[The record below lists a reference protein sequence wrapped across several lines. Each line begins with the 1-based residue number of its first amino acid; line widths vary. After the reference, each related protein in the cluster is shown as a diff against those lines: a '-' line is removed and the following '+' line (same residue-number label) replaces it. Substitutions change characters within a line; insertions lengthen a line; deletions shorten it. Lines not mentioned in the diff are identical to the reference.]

1 MSGDRLTVTPIGVGA
16 AYARTGEVQ
25 SSYLVRAGR
34 TTLCLD
40 LGAGALNALQAHVA
54 PHDVDVY
61 VISHRH
67 PDHCVD
73 VLPLHVY
80 MYWGPGRG
88 SRARLITPHG
98 VQERL
103 RALGS
108 DTGWDEALG
117 FELVGD
123 GDLLQVGDAQLRF
136 AAVPHVD
143 ETLAVRIELAGR
155 ALVYGADCAASDAL
169 VALAAGAD
177 VLVAECGDGPV
188 PNALSPH
195 MSGGE
200 AGEIARRAGVRH
212 LLLTHCFPEHDR
224 DATLALARDACPSAV
239 VEWAVQGREYI
250 VG

>member
-1 MSGDRLTVTPIGVGA
+1 MTTPELAVIPIGVGA

-25 SSYLVRAGR
+25 SSYLVRAGD

-40 LGAGALNALQAHVA
+40 LGAGALNALQAHVR
-54 PHDVDVY
+54 PQDVDAY

-88 SRARLITPHG
+88 TRARVLSPVG
-98 VQERL
+98 VEGRL
-103 RALGS
+103 KALGS
-108 DTGWDEALG
+108 ETGWDDALR
-117 FELVGD
+117 FEPVHGGSVVHVD
-123 GDLLQVGDAQLRF
+123 DVRLRF
-136 AAVPHVD
+136 AEVPHIPD
-143 ETLAVRIELAGR
+143 TLAVRVDHGR
-155 ALVYGADCAASDAL
+155 RSLVYGADCTENEAL
-169 VALAAGAD
+169 MKLAKGAD
-177 VLVAECGDGPV
+177 LLIAECGDGPT

-200 AGEIARRAGVRH
+200 AGGIAARAKVKQ

-224 DATLALARDACPSAV
+224 DATIAAARAACPNIP
-239 VEWAVQGREYI
+239 VEWAIQGRLYP
-250 VG
+250 V